1 MKMIKKINF
10 ILRHEFVTYQKCY
23 IFNLPKAVPKYIYS
37 KLYLS
42 YSLNYSSPHLHCQ
55 MSIAPLRVGCCKAP

>member
-1 MKMIKKINF
+1 MLYFHLICLWQIS
-10 ILRHEFVTYQKCY
+10 IVEACY

-55 MSIAPLRVGCCKAP
+55 MSIAPLRGRVL